1 MEQWIA
7 ASVAFFLYV
16 AILALA
22 LPRLTR
28 RARVLAAAGA
38 GAGLLICAVARLQP
52 ADGVLGGWILPPALL
67 LLGYW
72 TSGLLF
78 IAPMP
83 KAEGALEA
91 ADAALNVDRCATA
104 VPRWLAE
111 LLEVAYAGIYLLIPL
126 ALIIHLSTSAEP
138 DGSRFWTV
146 ILVTDY
152 VCFAVL
158 PWVQTRP
165 PRASRPADPW
175 VARMRSFNL
184 KLIGKASIQV
194 NTFPSGHAA
203 EGLAATLL
211 VLDAPW
217 PLAESVAV
225 AAVLVSAGAV
235 LGRYHYAADAIAGWF
250 VAIGVWVAFR

>member
-28 RARVLAAAGA
+28 RARLLAAAGA

-52 ADGVLGGWILPPALL
+52 ASEVLSRWILPPTLL

-78 IAPMP
+78 TAPMP
-83 KAEGALEA
+83 AAERLLEA
-91 ADAALNVDRCATA
+91 ADAALNVDKCAAA

-111 LLEVAYAGIYLLIPL
+111 LFEAAYVGIYPLIPL
-126 ALIIHLSTSAEP
+126 ALFIHLATSAEP
-138 DGSRFWTV
+138 DGNRFWTV

-152 VCFAVL
+152 VCFAAL

-165 PRASRPADPW
+165 PRAVRTADPW
-175 VARMRSFNL
+175 IARMRSFNL
-184 KLIGKASIQV
+184 KLLGKSSIQV

-203 EGLAATLL
+203 EGLAAALL

-217 PLAESVAV
+217 PLAAYVAV

-250 VAIGVWVAFR
+250 VAAGVWWIVG